1 MNSNA
6 NELTFKVMVPGQAN
20 SEGVL
25 YRIIDERPHKVLCK
39 KTQSCP
45 RTDDRA
51 QLHQYCVITLGHS
64 LPTRSDNLWRILWM
78 VTHAFR
84 KICVV
89 CFSEIAFLKPKI
101 IKDPRS
107 MPPAVFEYDF

>member
-6 NELTFKVMVPGQAN
+6 NELTFKVMVPGQDN

-25 YRIIDERPHKVLCK
+25 PRIIDERPRKVLCK

-51 QLHQYCVITLGHS
+51 
-64 LPTRSDNLWRILWM
+64 
-78 VTHAFR
+78 
-84 KICVV
+84 
-89 CFSEIAFLKPKI
+89 
-101 IKDPRS
+101 
-107 MPPAVFEYDF
+107 